1 MPNTSGYLSS
11 CEIDWSHSVAVEVEG
26 IMDLRH
32 TAAILLLCITAPASF
47 GQDVSQ
53 WQNLGRLKPGQS
65 IGVIQSDLKRV
76 EGRFEN
82 VTESGI
88 TLRANEVV
96 TVPQEKVIRVYRKP
110 RVKRVFRAAV
120 GTGIGAVV
128 GAILT
133 KYCRRTFSERRPG
146 CTHCC
151 LDSGRRWNWGRS
163 WRPYRRRLSDA
174 LLTFC
179 QALKR
184 PGTVHA
190 SRLARSH
197 WARRAPAS

>member
-1 MPNTSGYLSS
+1 
-11 CEIDWSHSVAVEVEG
+11 
-26 IMDLRH
+26 MDLRH

-120 GTGIGAVV
+120 GTGIVAVV

-133 KYCRRTFSERRPG
+133 STAGERFRNEGQDVPSG
-146 CTHCC
+146 TWSVGGAGNWHRHRC
-151 LDSGRRWNWGRS
+151 LCPAGAV
-163 WRPYRRRLSDA
+163 RPY
-174 LLTFC
+174 T
-179 QALKR
+179 
-184 PGTVHA
+184 
-190 SRLARSH
+190 
-197 WARRAPAS
+197 